1 MANPEQHGKHRRGFS
16 LSVDIELERQSL
28 RKCKD
33 QIDAIFEQARE
44 VPIDTKTFKQLNDL
58 IVQMKGIEDQFYLDK
73 IDPNIKDPNIVSKR
87 IMYEDEKTGAKHLV
101 TEAQEMFDDLEVKFF
116 DGSIASGFDD
126 IFEKINEGMMGVEF
140 AVKSLG
146 QTITEQIQERISNA
160 ADEASRLGTS
170 LSYYDD
176 DGSDKKEYDNAKN
189 ESDALRDAHQKAL
202 DDYYELEDDD
212 LTQDKINRIYDI
224 RNTLYDQ
231 LKQSREKTFD
241 EEYDRWVGDFELAY
255 DRAKEFTEKLLG
267 VAEEL
272 EVELSQQNEGRNQ
285 ALIHERQLV
294 EDIFETRAEIA
305 TLNAQRPKK
314 ALDDAPDNEK
324 LQLLQEEEQ
333 YYKRKIALVEQLS
346 KQLKEYNSLDL
357 IEERVDFEHEQEIP
371 RNRAPGTHTDLEKL
385 SESSRSFEGYRSKA
399 EKKIQELRENIRKK
413 QEETIEETL
422 DDTAGEIEE
431 RLEEIKQEEPKKKR
445 TRKKKEPESDPNQI
459 GMFDD
464 TTEHVSEKSTESLTE
479 EKQAVQEVDAAFEQA
494 ADAKGEFEEANKEAG
509 KSADHSS
516 EKFEDEAEALDDLA
530 EAAESAADSQE
541 KLDKRIH
548 KSSGN
553 GSFVDT
559 KVTSGQDEDK
569 YGTAYKTVSTTVTTD
584 SDGKKSTTTTETWDY
599 RKYEKELKTE
609 RQKIERAQ
617 KSMQN
622 YLAQFQSKTLQHGT
636 QFDQF
641 NKLSSLSIES
651 LEDIEKAESLI
662 KELEA
667 AYNSTV
673 ASFRKGSA
681 SLNPFVNAING
692 AERLETS
699 IEDIGLEIKSFSS
712 LPSNVSSLYND
723 MLSKKAALD
732 SVDKNSATY
741 IQDYAQAYGDL
752 KVAMNAV
759 VAAMRQSRKENKL
772 VEQMVLQAEAVDK
785 ARRNLDLYESQLAKN
800 GTLSEENQAKIR
812 ELREELELIGK
823 EGTGFD
829 LKLWTNEFNGFKS
842 DVQMIQNY
850 LSIGAKAYAEDL
862 AAARHEQEEIYKIR
876 RKLAVMDGDDPEY
889 QVRSEDRASRQMNY
903 DALFSKLS
911 DDDQQKL
918 REQEDKNE
926 REIQLLMRQQ
936 EKKEE
941 VDLTAKEDVRLK
953 IDEYKTRLLKSKE
966 LTAEARHEIELLE
979 ERLRTVGSKTELE
992 QIISDFDQLKLG
1004 IRATQNEADAAEKEY
1019 QEAEVALEKVY
1030 QLRKKLALLDKDDPE
1045 YAITSRDEQE
1055 ATVKYGVLKKGLNPA
1070 RQEDLNNLE
1079 SWRQDEVDAAVRRK
1093 QNEENAESLKE
1104 LNELY
1109 KKQEESL
1116 KRIWALKKQQSN
1128 ADDASLSSLKAQEDD
1143 EWKELEKI
1151 TTKIESDRFKSVFN
1165 VEERAKEIEQYY
1177 NSLDETAEREAN
1189 RLRAK
1194 RKQRSEETY
1203 GQNQYNSMV
1212 RRGDALK
1219 GRMSA
1224 LGMDTDDTKDAWNVY
1239 IQRLSEYNQLLTK
1252 IQGKS
1257 VVSKE
1262 DKKRLVEL
1270 QGNAEL
1276 AFQDVKR
1283 LVDEELKLR
1292 KQTQAM
1298 GFTPVSYTGDI
1309 EDVDQLKESLK
1320 TMFNVTNKSQIS
1332 IGEFNQETGE
1342 LAVYIRQADGEMKEY
1357 IVTMGKYSKTMNV
1370 STKQVQTFSQNFK
1383 TAMASSTKK
1392 LTSFVAARIG
1402 IEEFFQ
1408 QFRQGL
1414 GYVKGVDTALTE
1426 LKKVTDATAS
1436 TYDEFIKDAGAIGRK
1451 IGSTITDFTNAT
1463 ADFARLGNN
1472 IADSTDLATAATVYK
1487 NVGDGIDDISTAT
1500 ESIISTQAAFK
1511 NEIKDGMTI
1520 VDKFNAV
1527 GKYLPS
1533 DIVIYRTI
1541 SSYIG

>member
-1 MANPEQHGKHRRGFS
+1 MANPEQHGKHKRSIGLS
-16 LSVDIELERQSL
+16 LDIDIEKRSL
-28 RKCKD
+28 QKCKD
-33 QIDAIFEQARE
+33 QIDSIFKNAKEF
-44 VPIDTKTFKQLNDL
+44 PIDMKKLMQLNNL
-58 IVQMKGIEDQFYLDK
+58 IAQMNGIHDQFYPEEETASVLTKRLIYLDK
-73 IDPNIKDPNIVSKR
+73 
-87 IMYEDEKTGAKHLV
+87 ELGAANLLP
-101 TEAQEMFDDLEVKFF
+101 EAKALFDDLEVKFF

-146 QTITEQIQERISNA
+146 QTITEQIQKRISDA

-170 LSYYDD
+170 LSSYDD
-176 DGSDKKEYDNAKN
+176 TISDDSEWDDAKEIARKIQEVTERAREAYHDAINSAELDEAGKIQAIWGVRTDLQESMQDFYSKEFSNEDSYLDEYFEQRANAQQWIDDLASIAEDREDALRIAQEERNKALFKEQQLIADIFTIRAKIANLNANAPKKIPDNDADEDRLKHLQEEQEYQEKRIELVDQLIDKTKEYD
-189 ESDALRDAHQKAL
+189 
-202 DDYYELEDDD
+202 
-212 LTQDKINRIYDI
+212 
-224 RNTLYDQ
+224 
-231 LKQSREKTFD
+231 
-241 EEYDRWVGDFELAY
+241 
-255 DRAKEFTEKLLG
+255 
-267 VAEEL
+267 
-272 EVELSQQNEGRNQ
+272 
-285 ALIHERQLV
+285 
-294 EDIFETRAEIA
+294 
-305 TLNAQRPKK
+305 
-314 ALDDAPDNEK
+314 
-324 LQLLQEEEQ
+324 
-333 YYKRKIALVEQLS
+333 
-346 KQLKEYNSLDL
+346 SLDL
-357 IEERVDFEHEQEIP
+357 IEDRVDFESVQKIP
-371 RNRAPGTHTDLEKL
+371 KRHSAGTDLSGL
-385 SESSRSFEGYRSKA
+385 ARSRGAFVALKTKA
-399 EKKIQELRENIRKK
+399 ENEAKEIVSRIQQK
-413 QEETIEETL
+413 QEETIQETVQ
-422 DDTAGEIEE
+422 DTVDEIEE
-431 RLEEIKQEEPKKKR
+431 QLDEIKQEEPKKKR
-445 TRKKKEPESDPNQI
+445 SRKKKEPESDPNQI

-464 TTEHVSEKSTESLTE
+464 TTEQVSEKSTESLTE

-494 ADAKGEFEEANKEAG
+494 ADAKGKFEEANKEAG

-548 KSSGN
+548 RSSDD

-584 SDGKKSTTTTETWDY
+584 SDGTKSTTKTETWDY

-617 KSMQN
+617 KSMKN

-641 NKLSSLSIES
+641 NKLSSISIES

-759 VAAMRQSRKENKL
+759 IAAMRQSRKENKL
-772 VEQMVLQAEAVDK
+772 VEQMVLQTEAVDK

-800 GTLSEENQAKIR
+800 GALSEENQAKIR

-862 AAARHEQEEIYKIR
+862 AAARREQEEIYKIR

-889 QVRSEDRASRQMNY
+889 QVRSEDRASHQTNY
-903 DALFSKLS
+903 DALFNKLS
-911 DDDQQKL
+911 DEDQQKL

-1019 QEAEVALEKVY
+1019 QEAEAAMEKVY
-1030 QLRKKLALLDKDDPE
+1030 QLRRKLALLDKDDPE

-1055 ATVKYGVLKKGLNPA
+1055 ATAKYGVLKKGLNPA
-1070 RQEDLNNLE
+1070 RQEDLTNLE
-1079 SWRQDEVDAAVRRK
+1079 SWRQEEVDAAVRRK
-1093 QNEENAESLKE
+1093 QNKENEESLKE
-1104 LNELY
+1104 INKLY

-1151 TTKIESDRFKSVFN
+1151 TAKIESDRFKSVFN
-1165 VEERAKEIEQYY
+1165 AEERAKEIEQYY
-1177 NSLDETAEREAN
+1177 NSLDGAAEREAN

-1212 RRGDALK
+1212 RRGDAQK

-1224 LGMDTDDTKDAWNVY
+1224 LGMDSDIVKDAWNVY
-1239 IQRLSEYNQLLTK
+1239 IQRLSEYNQLLTQ

-1257 VVSKE
+1257 VVNKE
-1262 DKKRLVEL
+1262 DKNRLVEL
-1270 QGNAEL
+1270 QGSAEL
-1276 AFQDVKR
+1276 AFQEVKR
-1283 LVDEELKLR
+1283 LIDEELKLR
-1292 KQTQAM
+1292 KQTQEM
-1298 GFTPVSYTGDI
+1298 GFNPVSYTGDI
-1309 EDVDQLKESLK
+1309 EDIDQLKESLK
-1320 TMFNVTNKSQIS
+1320 TMFNVVNKADVS
-1332 IGEFNQETGE
+1332 IGEFNKETGE
-1342 LAVYIRQADGEMKEY
+1342 LSVFVKQADGEFKEY
-1357 IVTMGKYSKTMNV
+1357 IVTMSKYSKTMNV
-1370 STKQVQTFSQNFK
+1370 SSKSVQTFSQNFK
-1383 TAMASSTKK
+1383 TAMAVSTKK

-1414 GYVKGVDTALTE
+1414 GYVKDVDTALTE

-1436 TYDEFIKDAGAIGRK
+1436 AYDEFIKDAGSIGRK

-1472 IADSTDLATAATVYK
+1472 ISDSTDLATAATVYK

-1511 NEIKDGMTI
+1511 NEVKDGMTI